1 MSAFRAILLAVELES
16 LRQLTLGAMQKRIPA
31 RHGEALMRGGFARM
45 KAGARVVTTL
55 GQAKLALEITRASW
69 LAAPV

>member
-1 MSAFRAILLAVELES
+1 MTAFQAILLTVELES

-45 KAGARVVTTL
+45 KAGALTITTL
-55 GQAKLALEITRASW
+55 GHAKLALEITRASW
-69 LAAPV
+69 LPVPV